1 MAEPDPEAIHI
12 PVVSPPPFYACPTNM
27 LHAQSADDSN
37 DSAFGDDI
45 SDTTS
50 VASTIWRHR
59 YENGRRYHKFREG
72 AYW

>member
-1 MAEPDPEAIHI
+1 MAEPDSGPSDAIHI
-12 PVVSPPPFYACPTNM
+12 PVAREP
-27 LHAQSADDSN
+27 ADDSN

-50 VASTIWRHR
+50 ITSTIWRHR